1 MQEKIL
7 HKIKKFILPDF
18 NIGEDFDFILLKII
32 QLFEIS
38 SIFIFSFVL
47 VLDFF
52 IPFNEISTYYFIFG
66 LSLSLIIKSFS
77 LKSKELKVN
86 LFIVL
91 LYTVCIFS
99 NLFESFFYLY
109 YLSLFF
115 YISIFKNLKTS
126 ILNLIFSI
134 ILILFISNYFK
145 YENVG
150 EIDIIFNIIF
160 PRVIFVFSLISLT
173 IILLLHEIISL
184 LKLKVDLSFK
194 QTGELSSKEMEQQRL
209 IKQLKEEAEINEKI
223 RLNLEE
229 SKEYFKNIINNVS
242 DSIILVKKDGKIILA
257 NESAIMKYGLDD
269 EFFENKVYFDLI
281 TPEYRKNVPQRL
293 FEIKEKGQHYFESEH
308 IDKNNETFNTEI
320 STRYIQFEGQEVL
333 MIIIKDISARK
344 KKEEKDEE
352 IKSKLKQMVEDRT
365 AQLED
370 AMNELRVEIQNKVK
384 TEQELIE
391 AKNDLLHSLEIEK
404 EYSELKT
411 RFVAMI
417 SHEYRTPLT
426 VILSNTYILEHYF
439 DSQER
444 DKFIQ
449 NIERIQKSVQTMT
462 TLLEDVMEIG
472 KSENQISK
480 LMIQRFDVVNT
491 ICEVMDEIK
500 SIEKITHNYIIN
512 TNIKSLIINS
522 DEKLFFHILRNL
534 VHNACKYSEKDKSIT
549 LSLEIDG
556 NKMIIIVVDEGIGIP
571 NDSLE
576 HLFEPFFR
584 SDNVGA
590 REGTG
595 LGLSLTKRY
604 IEALNGIIEVESVEN
619 VGSTFKLTLP
629 LGEYEI
635 FEKDDKQHT

>member
-7 HKIKKFILPDF
+7 HKIKKLILPDF
-18 NIGEDFDFILLKII
+18 NIGEDFDFVLMKII
-32 QLFEIS
+32 HLTELLALTVF
-38 SIFIFSFVL
+38 SIIL
-47 VLDFF
+47 ILDLF
-52 IPFNEISTYYFIFG
+52 IPFNDYSTWYFLFG
-66 LSLSLIIKSFS
+66 FSLSLV
-77 LKSKELKVN
+77 LKLINPTLKELKVN
-86 LFIVL
+86 LFIIL
-91 LYTVCIFS
+91 LYTVCLFATISGSYFYIFYFYLIFYILVFKKISISFFNLLITIIIMLIFS
-99 NLFESFFYLY
+99 NYFSTKYFGKSDIVFGIIVPRILFVYTL
-109 YLSLFF
+109 
-115 YISIFKNLKTS
+115 ISIS
-126 ILNLIFSI
+126 
-134 ILILFISNYFK
+134 
-145 YENVG
+145 
-150 EIDIIFNIIF
+150 
-160 PRVIFVFSLISLT
+160 T
-173 IILLLHEIISL
+173 IILFHEVIKL
-184 LKLKVDLSFK
+184 LKLKIDLSLH
-194 QTGELSSKEMEQQRL
+194 QTGELSSKEQEQERL

-257 NESAIMKYGLDD
+257 NESAIKKYGLDND
-269 EFFENKVYFDLI
+269 FFENKVYFDLI

-320 STRYIQFEGQEVL
+320 SSRYIQFEGQEVL

-370 AMNELRVEIQNKVK
+370 AMNELRVEIQNKSK
-384 TEQELIE
+384 TEQELMN
-391 AKNDLLHSLEIEK
+391 AKDDLLHSLEVEK

-444 DKFIQ
+444 DKFMQ
-449 NIERIQKSVQTMT
+449 NIERIQKSVQSMT

-549 LSLEIDG
+549 LSLDIDG

-635 FEKDDKQHT
+635 VEKDDKQHT